1 MILSSVELSE
11 GSVQGPLLTLLGLF
25 QAQCCEISLSFPSHG
40 NHSSN
45 VPAAKGA
52 SSCVMAAL
60 FSVSLSC
67 INSHGKVSDFFF
79 GMVVMHFLTLP
90 ITRKQRGHLLF
101 SEVLQ

>member
-25 QAQCCEISLSFPSHG
+25 QAQCCEITLSFPSPG
-40 NHSSN
+40 SHSSN

-52 SSCVMAAL
+52 SSCVTAAL

-67 INSHGKVSDFFF
+67 INSHGKVSDFFWH
-79 GMVVMHFLTLP
+79 GRHALSHTSDNKKT
-90 ITRKQRGHLLF
+90 TRAF
-101 SEVLQ
+101 TV